1 MSVQQFDLAQ
11 SVSVEGPQG
20 APALLLVHGIHLGRY
35 SWLPHVEILRRNF
48 RVAYIDLPRHGT
60 GYDVPLTHEI
70 VNEQLRYVVEE
81 VLGEI
86 PVMVGYSLGG
96 YCITQF
102 SQAHPQLSRGLLLAG
117 CSLDPTHW
125 RESAYGALMGLGG
138 QIPKPFYETFSSMF
152 FRATLRPALAE
163 AIIRNPFNRKAFAET
178 HTLLNGQ
185 VFSTMLSRY
194 PHPVLIANGEYD
206 FVFRPHEERFIKE
219 ARAAH
224 QIVKGSDHVFP
235 LRRVEAFCEMIS
247 EFVLGKILETTVD
260 ELGLA
265 IHPHPTL
272 SETIQETA
280 HAALGGAI
288 HM

>member
-1 MSVQQFDLAQ
+1 MRRPCLRWRSTQAVSIQKSALAQ

-48 RVAYIDLPRHGT
+48 RVAFLDLPRHGT
-60 GYDVPLTHEI
+60 LYGVPLTHEI
-70 VNEQLRYVVEE
+70 INEQLRYVVEE
-81 VLGEI
+81 VLSEA

-96 YCITQF
+96 YCITHF
-102 SQAHPQLSRGLLLAG
+102 SQAFPELSRGMLLAG

-125 RESAYGALMGLGG
+125 RESAYATLMGIGG
-138 QIPKPFYETFSSMF
+138 QIPKPFFDSFSNMF
-152 FRATLRPALAE
+152 FRATLKPALAE
-163 AIIRNPFNRKAFAET
+163 AIISNPFNRVAFAET

-185 VFSTMLSRY
+185 IFSKMLSAY

-206 FVFRPHEERFIKE
+206 FVFRPHEARFIKE

-224 QIVKGSDHVFP
+224 RVIKGSDHVFP

-247 EFVLGKILETTVD
+247 EFVYLTAETSAVD
-260 ELGLA
+260 
-265 IHPHPTL
+265 
-272 SETIQETA
+272 TA
-280 HAALGGAI
+280 GAALLQAPR
-288 HM
+288 M